1 MSDKVNPG
9 RFGEQFGMSEQEQK
23 KIEGQALAK
32 HIFEG
37 FEEVM
42 FGYKGGMRD
51 RVVNDA
57 WESVEGHWSA
67 EHQAGNVRPRRSVE
81 EDPDDPDEYPIFHHD
96 LGGGYRAE
104 FPIDGVYGTIYHE
117 DSALESVDFTD
128 ASYIRGPDNQ
138 EEDKRRAMEDRR
150 KPDHVR
156 QKIEG
161 VHNETILPNEEG
173 YRGW

>member
-1 MSDKVNPG
+1 MPEPDDP
-9 RFGEQFGMSEQEQK
+9 RFGAQFGLSSEDESK
-23 KIEGQALAK
+23 MAGEAIAANL
-32 HIFEG
+32 FEG
-37 FEEVM
+37 FEKIF
-42 FGYKGGMRD
+42 FGYEGGMRD

-104 FPIDGVYGTIYHE
+104 FPIDGIYATIYHG
-117 DSALESVDFTD
+117 DNALEAVDFTD
-128 ASYIRGPDNQ
+128 AGYIGGPDNQ

-150 KPDHVR
+150 TPDSVR
-156 QKIEG
+156 RQIEG
-161 VHNETILPNEEG
+161 VHKETVLPNEEN
-173 YRGW
+173 YRGF